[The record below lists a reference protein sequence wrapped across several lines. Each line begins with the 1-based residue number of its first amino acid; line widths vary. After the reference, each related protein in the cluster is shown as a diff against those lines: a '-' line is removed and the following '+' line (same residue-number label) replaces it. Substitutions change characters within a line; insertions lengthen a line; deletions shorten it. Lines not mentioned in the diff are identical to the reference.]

1 MGKWSEFMNMFKEI
15 TTETDVRV
23 KLSRPRGA
31 FIDLPLPC
39 IGSGCYNCPK
49 LILVN
54 EDGPKSIYR
63 CIGGLTCWG
72 MKNKC

>member
-1 MGKWSEFMNMFKEI
+1 MGKLQEFMDMFKEI

-31 FIDLPLPC
+31 FIDLTLPC
-39 IGSGCYNCPK
+39 IGSGCYNCTK